1 MLRYPFYMF
10 LPQKWLEDFQGKKG
24 HFCDFARF
32 RLHRIRKI
40 SCLLTTKKRKTFLF
54 YNKNVLA
61 MCAFFCYT
69 LANEYCC
76 NRRMLW
82 KRMY

>member
-10 LPQKWLEDFQGKKG
+10 LPQKGLEDFQGKNG

-40 SCLLTTKKRKTFLF
+40 SCLLTSKKRKTFPF

-61 MCAFFCYT
+61 KAALFCYT
-69 LANEYCC
+69 LANEYCY